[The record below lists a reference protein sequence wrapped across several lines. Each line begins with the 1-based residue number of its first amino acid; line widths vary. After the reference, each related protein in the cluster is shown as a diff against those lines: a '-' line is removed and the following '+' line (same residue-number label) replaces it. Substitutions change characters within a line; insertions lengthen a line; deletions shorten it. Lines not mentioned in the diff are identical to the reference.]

1 MRLRGIEPRAQEWK
15 SYMLPLH
22 QRRFFFSDKPD
33 LNKRPIGL
41 QPTALPTELL
51 SVNTFYQSLYSPQIS
66 SCSTTL
72 HHSSSTTLLPLLC
85 STTLSIC
92 FTTLLC
98 STTLLHCSAP
108 LLCSTT
114 SVHPLLCSATL
125 SIRYSVH
132 PLLCP
137 SAALC
142 NPSSTHLPINNSI
155 CEIFTSTKYLPISIR
170 HALWLGVLTL

>member
-1 MRLRGIEPRAQEWK
+1 
-15 SYMLPLH
+15 MLPLH

-51 SVNTFYQSLYSPQIS
+51 SVNTFYQSLYLPQIS

-72 HHSSSTTLLPLLC
+72 YHSSSTTLLHYSAPLLC

-125 SIRYSVH
+125 LHYSAPLLCPSATLSIRCSVH
-132 PLLCP
+132 PLLCAILLLLIYP
-137 SAALC
+137 LITLSV
-142 NPSSTHLPINNSI
+142 
-155 CEIFTSTKYLPISIR
+155 KYLPLLNIYPYQ
-170 HALWLGVLTL
+170 